1 MDPTPLGS
9 REQVGLSKRRQQSS
23 SRGRAVRPRRVL
35 LCAFVLAALLTPLA
49 ATAATAQVPRS
60 FWGVIPIM
68 DPGPSEFERMG
79 SGNVGTLRLL
89 VVWPDVEPSP
99 DAYDWSRLD
108 FFFAN
113 AAASG
118 IEVLP
123 FLYGTPSWTGVD
135 CKGLDA
141 ETCERVPPLSKAARA
156 AWSDFLQDLVA
167 RYGPQGSFWSE
178 SQAFLPL
185 TNVQIWNEP
194 SSQFYWRPKPNPKK
208 YGTLVKL
215 SRDAVASVDPSVKIV
230 LAGVFP
236 SPAQSKKFGFAK
248 FLEKL
253 YDVKKIKRYF
263 DIAAFHP
270 YAGSIKVLKKQVKA
284 IRKVMRAGGV
294 KSKPLWITEIG
305 WGSGPPQKDRPL
317 VKGVEGQRKLLEQS
331 FQLLEAK
338 RTAWKLSGVVW
349 YSWRDPGFELE
360 LCPFCSSAG
369 LFDADG
375 NPKPA
380 WLAYVQKTGGSD
392 SPPSP
397 PPEGPPPGCPL
408 PPLPC

>member
-1 MDPTPLGS
+1 MAERARVAAS
-9 REQVGLSKRRQQSS
+9 RVGPAASRQPSS
-23 SRGRAVRPRRVL
+23 SSGRILRPRRVL
-35 LCAFVLAALLTPLA
+35 LCAFALAALLTPLA
-49 ATAATAQVPRS
+49 ATSATAQVPRS
-60 FWGVIPIM
+60 FWGVIPIQ

-113 AAASG
+113 AAANG

-123 FLYGTPSWTGVD
+123 FLYGTPSWAGVD

-156 AWSDFLQDLVA
+156 AWIDFLQDLVA
-167 RYGPQGSFWSE
+167 RYGPQGSFWSDP
-178 SQAFLPL
+178 SAPFVPL
-185 TNVQIWNEP
+185 TRVQIWNEP
-194 SSQFYWRPKPNPKK
+194 SSQFYWRPNPNPKK
-208 YGTLVKL
+208 YGTLVKI
-215 SRDAVASVDPSVKIV
+215 SHDAIASVDPSVEVV
-230 LAGVFP
+230 LAGLFPKPVNAKTTAYTVFLP
-236 SPAQSKKFGFAK
+236 KLFGTKKF
-248 FLEKL
+248 
-253 YDVKKIKRYF
+253 KRYF

-270 YAGSIKVLKKQVKA
+270 YAGSIKQLKQQIKTM
-284 IRKVMRAGGV
+284 RKLMRKGGLGN
-294 KSKPLWITEIG
+294 KPLWITEIG
-305 WGSGPPQKDRPL
+305 WGSATPQGDQPL
-317 VKGVEGQRKLLEQS
+317 VKGVAGQRKLLEQS

-338 RTAWKLSGVVW
+338 RAQWKLAGSVW

-369 LFDADG
+369 LLDADG

-380 WLAYVQKTGGSD
+380 WLAFVQKTGGSA
-392 SPPSP
+392 
-397 PPEGPPPGCPL
+397 E
-408 PPLPC
+408 